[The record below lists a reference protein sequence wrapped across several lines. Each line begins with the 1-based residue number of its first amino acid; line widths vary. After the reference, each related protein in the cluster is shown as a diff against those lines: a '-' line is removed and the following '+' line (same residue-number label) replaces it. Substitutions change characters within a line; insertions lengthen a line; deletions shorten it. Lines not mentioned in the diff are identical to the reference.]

1 MKSRRLPWAMRWG
14 RGKETEI
21 MAQPKRGVVGWVFG
35 PGKYLIG
42 LAAITA
48 AAWYW
53 YTNSDAVASKPA
65 YRLAGIEHGT
75 IANTV
80 TASGTLKALITVDVG
95 TQISGQVK
103 QLFAD
108 FNTEVKAGQVIAR
121 IDPASFDA
129 KVAEADADLATAKG
143 NVLLMQARLE
153 SMVSDTR
160 QAKSQLELAKL
171 DLARKKELLPS
182 KAIAQSVYDQA
193 VSAHEQA
200 EAKYQG
206 MVAKESEQK
215 AQIEVAKAQVKQ
227 KEATVAQ
234 RRIDLE
240 NTFIRS
246 PVDGVVIARN
256 VDVGQTVAASLQ
268 SPILFTIAQD
278 LKQMNVEVNVDEADI
293 GRIREGLM
301 ATFTVDSFA
310 GRTFPGQVRQVRK
323 APKEVAS
330 VITYTVVVSTQNPD
344 LRLLPGMT
352 ANVTFQIARREN
364 VAMIP
369 NAALR
374 FRPGNAR
381 PERSPTETAATPSRG
396 NGQDRVRQQIETLK
410 RELDL
415 TKDQE
420 QKVIAIYRE
429 MGQKLRQMR
438 ESGTPFDQMREEIAK
453 LRRAAEDKVAALLSP
468 EQKSKYDDLRG
479 AASDSGPRRG
489 TVYVLGA
496 NGEPKQAAVMIGI
509 TDGTNTE
516 LVSGEIKAGDQV
528 IVGADAKGRTAGSQG
543 PGRRFGL

>member
-1 MKSRRLPWAMRWG
+1 
-14 RGKETEI
+14 
-21 MAQPKRGVVGWVFG
+21 MAQPRRGAVSRVLG
-35 PGKYLIG
+35 PGKYIIG
-42 LAAITA
+42 IAVLAA

-53 YTNSDAVASKPA
+53 FGEGDAAGGKPA
-65 YRLAGIEHGT
+65 YRLAKVEQGT
-75 IANTV
+75 ISNTV

-103 QLFAD
+103 QLSAD
-108 FNTEVKAGQVIAR
+108 FNTEVKANQVIAR
-121 IDPASFDA
+121 IDPATFEA
-129 KVAEADADLATAKG
+129 KVREAEADVATARG
-143 NVLLMQARLE
+143 NVLLMEARLE
-153 SMVSDTR
+153 SMLADTR
-160 QAKSQLELAKL
+160 QARSALELAKL

-182 KAIAQSVYDQA
+182 KAIAQSVYDQS

-200 EAKYQG
+200 EAKVQG
-206 MVAKESEQK
+206 LVAKEAEQK
-215 AQIEVAKAQVKQ
+215 AQIDVAKAQVLQ
-227 KEATVAQ
+227 KEATLAQ

-278 LKQMNVEVNVDEADI
+278 LKRMQVEVNVDEADI
-293 GRIREGLM
+293 GRIREGQT
-301 ATFTVDSFA
+301 ATFTVDSFP

-364 VAMIP
+364 VAMVP

-374 FRPGNAR
+374 FRPSNAR
-381 PERSPTETAATPSRG
+381 PERASAEPAAPADRGTP
-396 NGQDRVRQQIETLK
+396 QDRMRRQIETLK

-415 TKDQE
+415 APAQE
-420 QKVIAIYRE
+420 QQVIAIFRD
-429 MGQKLRQMR
+429 MGQRLRQMR
-438 ESGTPFDQMREEIAK
+438 ESGASADDMREEIAK
-453 LRRAAEDKVAALLSP
+453 LRRGAEDKIAALLTP
-468 EQKSKYDDLRG
+468 EQRAKYDDMRG
-479 AASDSGPRRG
+479 AASDGGPRRAA
-489 TVYVLGA
+489 VYVIGP
-496 NGEPKQAAVMIGI
+496 NGEPKQVVVMAGI

-516 LVSGEIKAGDQV
+516 LVSGDVKPGDQV
-528 IVGADAKGRTAGSQG
+528 IVGADAKGSRAATPAN